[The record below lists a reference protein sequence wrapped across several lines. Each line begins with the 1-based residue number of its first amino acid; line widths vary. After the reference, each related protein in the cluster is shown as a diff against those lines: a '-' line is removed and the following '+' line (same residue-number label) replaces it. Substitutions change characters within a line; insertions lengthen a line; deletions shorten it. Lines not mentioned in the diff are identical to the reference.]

1 MVPDPNDPICCQVP
15 QCIPVPG
22 TNGQPTPGPTDK
34 PQIYTDAPH
43 AVVTGTGTPPTPLPR
58 TTVAPQPGV
67 SQQPTPAPQP
77 VPSMCNTIY
86 NSYILVTFILLALC
100 LM

>member
-22 TNGQPTPGPTDK
+22 TNGYPTPGPTDK
-34 PQIYTDAPH
+34 PQIYTNAPL
-43 AVVTGTGTPPTPLPR
+43 AVVTGTGMPTPVPG

-67 SQQPTPAPQP
+67 SQGPTPAPQP
-77 VPSMCNTIY
+77 LPSMSNTIY
-86 NSYILVTFILLALC
+86 YTLSTCLLYFST
-100 LM
+100 